1 MTHDKEKLN
10 SAIILSVINLVQ
22 LTSLDTEEEKDKLN
36 QLLVNDDVNEISNP
50 KLMEIKVNW
59 NEIKAPKK
67 SPTKQ
72 KLNLKSNSESS
83 NSTKNKTIKLKYP
96 SSQLT

>member
-50 KLMEIKVNW
+50 KLMEIKVN
-59 NEIKAPKK
+59 
-67 SPTKQ
+67 
-72 KLNLKSNSESS
+72 
-83 NSTKNKTIKLKYP
+83 
-96 SSQLT
+96 